1 MYVSFN
7 FVYFFACKRLSARW
21 HFPCNCAFGFSAC
34 WRFPC
39 NCAFRFSARWRYPC
53 ILHLESQCADA
64 SRATVHED
72 SQRADISRATV
83 HATTSMVTEKKIVA
97 RRVSALWGWEILK
110 VETEHLP
117 VVGHSAPSLQYIKT
131 VHHIFRMR
139 ADCLCSRTIIYRVV
153 RWSFSPTW
161 CNCAVVGMKV
171 IPWIRKLIC
180 IIRKCFSNIADANS
194 TQYKMHP

>member
-1 MYVSFN
+1 MH
-7 FVYFFACKRLSARW
+7 FAFRISVRW
-21 HFPCNCAFGFSAC
+21 RFPCNCAFGFSAC

-39 NCAFRFSARWRYPC
+39 NCAFGFSACWHFPC
-53 ILHLESQCADA
+53 NCARDHQHGD
-64 SRATVHED
+64 R
-72 SQRADISRATV
+72 
-83 HATTSMVTEKKIVA
+83 KKIVA
-97 RRVSALWGWEILK
+97 RRVSALWGWEILR

-139 ADCLCSRTIIYRVV
+139 ADCLCSRTIVYRVV